1 MWKSILVSMVMLAS
15 GAEGDSSIWQ
25 MSQVRSPFKGFTVI
39 ERKGDIA
46 PNYRN
51 WHFGHSDTINCALL
65 LLTTVVA
72 IEYPRARF
80 LADEH
85 PGSFQQDVAY
95 RMSGKQKGR
104 DRVCIVREVF
114 TETRNGRNLILIHPN
129 FTKQILRDIYSNRYH
144 TLSVYLGSFPKELP
158 ENPGVFINS
167 LVDWTFKFDLTGGRT
182 AIRELVKIT
191 P

>member
-1 MWKSILVSMVMLAS
+1 MLGSCA
-15 GAEGDSSIWQ
+15 AGDSPAWHR
-25 MSQVRSPFKGFTVI
+25 SQVRSPFEGFTVLV
-39 ERKGDIA
+39 RKGKIA

-51 WHFGHSDTINCALL
+51 WHFGHSDTMSCALL

-72 IEYPRARF
+72 IEYPKTRF
-80 LADEH
+80 LAAER

-95 RMSGKQKGR
+95 RMSGRQKGR
-104 DRVCIVREVF
+104 DRVCIVREVY
-114 TETRNGRNLILIHPN
+114 TETRNGRNFILIHPN
-129 FTKQILRDIYSNRYH
+129 FTRQILRDIYSNRYH

-167 LVDWTFKFDLTGGRT
+167 LVDWTFKFDITGGRT
-182 AIRELVKIT
+182 AIRELVRNT